1 MEIIVWILAFAVAI
15 TVHEAAHAWMGDHL
29 GDPTAKLAG
38 RLSFNPLRHLDLYGT
53 VLVPLLLIIFRSPF
67 VFGWAKPVMFD
78 PFNLKNP
85 RKDGALIALSGPFTN
100 ILLALLISIIF
111 HIISNPFFPYGII
124 ATLLGALIKTNV
136 ALAIFNLIPIHPLD
150 GGKVFVGLLPEKD
163 AREADVFLNRYGFI
177 ILIILIF
184 PIFGGTSPLFFVMSP
199 IINFIIKLLI
209 PGSNFI

>member
-1 MEIIVWILAFAVAI
+1 MEIIAWILAFVVAI

-53 VLVPLLLIIFRSPF
+53 VLVPLLLILFRSPF
-67 VFGWAKPVMFD
+67 IFGWAKPVMFD

-85 RKDGALIALSGPFTN
+85 RKDGALIALSGPFAN
-100 ILLALLISIIF
+100 ISLALLISVILY
-111 HIISNPFFPYGII
+111 IISNPFSPFGMIEI
-124 ATLLGALIKTNV
+124 LLKAVITTNV

-150 GGKVFVGLLPEKD
+150 GGKVFVGLLPEKE
-163 AREADVFLNRYGFI
+163 ARDADVFLTRYGFI
-177 ILIILIF
+177 ILIFLIF
-184 PIFGGTSPLFFVMSP
+184 PTIGGTSPIFFVMSP
-199 IINFIIKLLI
+199 IISFVLKLLI